1 MAELT
6 VRALVLRETPFGDYD
21 AYQSL
26 LASDGRRIE
35 VFCKN
40 LRRKKKAPTGARQ
53 FCDSTFFL
61 WEKNGKYRLREAEV
75 EHDFWDLTQN
85 IEHYALACYLCELT
99 AVLTDESIEN
109 EPIYKLLW
117 LAFYAL
123 TAQKREPGLVK
134 AAFEMRAMA
143 EDGYAVDFTSC
154 HACDKRLAGGGAYFA
169 GEAGAVF
176 CLDCAR
182 PTQLRLTPLSQSNV
196 SAMQHIMLSERK
208 RLYAFSLGGRAA
220 QQLSRMAENY
230 VRYHLDRNFETLQF
244 LHSLEISE
252 PTTHNRGKKE

>member
-26 LASDGRRIE
+26 LARDGRRIE

-40 LRRKKKAPTGARQ
+40 IRRKKKAPTGARQ

-61 WEKNGKYRLREAEV
+61 WEKNGKYRLHEAEV

-99 AVLTDESIEN
+99 AALTDDNLEN
-109 EPIYKLLW
+109 EPLYELLW

-123 TAQKREPGLVK
+123 TVQKRETKLIK

-143 EDGYAVDFTSC
+143 ESGYAVDFTHC
-154 HACDKRLAGGGAYFA
+154 MECGKQLAGGGAYFA
-169 GEAGAVF
+169 SEAGAVL

-182 PTQLRLTPLSQSNV
+182 PAQLRLTPLSQSNV
-196 SAMQHIMLSERK
+196 SAMQHIMAAKRK

-220 QQLSRMAENY
+220 QQLARLTENY
-230 VRYHLDRNFETLQF
+230 VCYHLDRNFETLQF
-244 LHSLEISE
+244 LHSLEIE